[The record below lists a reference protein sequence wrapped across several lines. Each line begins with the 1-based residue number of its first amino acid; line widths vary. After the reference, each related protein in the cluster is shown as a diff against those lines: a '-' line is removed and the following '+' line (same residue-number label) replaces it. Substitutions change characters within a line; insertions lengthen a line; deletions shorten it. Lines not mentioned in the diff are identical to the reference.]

1 MGLPR
6 CQSITYTEGRSGGER
21 GYLTSPD
28 LEFNHLIFGVIPKF
42 SYKLKEKSN
51 LYELE
56 CGIQQRPSS
65 MGAPTFI
72 LQVS

>member
-6 CQSITYTEGRSGGER
+6 CQSITYTEGRSGG

-28 LEFNHLIFGVIPKF
+28 LEFNNLIFGVIPKF

-51 LYELE
+51 LYELK